1 MGSTSSGPSVSG
13 LLWAARLLRPRRHF
27 MRFDRPIE
35 TVVEMM
41 SDSVQTVFPSQPGV
55 AVVGGRFR
63 GENPVKIW
71 IRSFPNGARVG
82 HVFRR
87 DRSDWANPWLV
98 GELVG
103 HDSVTD
109 LNYKMSSRGGIYIYP
124 LALVVVLG
132 LLGGSIG
139 QLFSGSASIGVPLL
153 CISVILGLTLLLF
166 AMTNGEEMRK
176 EQLLNQWLGSL
187 SQEIN
192 MKDAGG

>member
-1 MGSTSSGPSVSG
+1 M
-13 LLWAARLLRPRRHF
+13 
-27 MRFDRPIE
+27 
-35 TVVEMM
+35 
-41 SDSVQTVFPSQPGV
+41 
-55 AVVGGRFR
+55 
-63 GENPVKIW
+63 
-71 IRSFPNGARVG
+71 
-82 HVFRR
+82 FRR

-109 LNYKMSSRGGIYIYP
+109 LNYKISSRGGIYIYP

-139 QLFSGSASIGVPLL
+139 QFVSGSASIAVPLL
-153 CISVILGLTLLLF
+153 CISVIFGVLLLLF
-166 AMTNGEEMRK
+166 AMTNGEEIRK

-192 MKDAGG
+192 LKNADG